1 MGRVP
6 SISGLPTKSRKAGH
20 RPAETPIHISIVQ
33 YLRLVLPGALVIHPA
48 NGGKRSAREGA
59 EFKRMG
65 VLAGTFDLII
75 VTQDG
80 RLCFLE
86 VKDAKG
92 VMSAPQ
98 KAFGASLDA
107 AGVPWAVVRSVD
119 DARRV
124 LSLWGIRSKDA
135 AA

>member
-1 MGRVP
+1 MGHVP
-6 SISGLPTKSRKAGH
+6 SLSGLPTKSRKAGH
-20 RPAETPIHISIVQ
+20 RSAETPIHIAIVE
-33 YLRLVLPGALVIHPA
+33 YLRMVLPGALVFHPA

-75 VTQDG
+75 VTAEG
-80 RLCFLE
+80 RLAFLE
-86 VKDAKG
+86 VKDALGTLSK
-92 VMSAPQ
+92 PQ

-124 LSLWGIRSKDA
+124 LSLWGISSRDA
-135 AA
+135 A

>member
-1 MGRVP
+1 MSRYP
-6 SISGLPTKSRKAGH
+6 SISTGLPTNSRKAGH
-20 RPAETPIHISIVQ
+20 RPAETPIHIAIVD
-33 YLRLVLPGALVIHPA
+33 YLRLVLPRALVWHSA
-48 NGGKRSAREGA
+48 NGGKRSAREAA

-65 VLAGTFDLII
+65 VLAGVFDLTIL
-75 VTQDG
+75 TESG

-92 VMSAPQ
+92 TLSAPQ

-124 LSLWGIRSKDA
+124 LSLWGIESKDA
-135 AA
+135 V

>member
-20 RPAETPIHISIVQ
+20 RHAETPIHIAIVD
-33 YLRLVLPGALVIHPA
+33 YLRLVLPGALVWHSA
-48 NGGKRSAREGA
+48 NGHYRSKSQGA
-59 EFKRMG
+59 ELKRMG
-65 VLAGTFDLII
+65 VLAGVFDLTIL
-75 VTQDG
+75 THDG

-124 LSLWGIRSKDA
+124 LSLWGISTREVA
-135 AA
+135 

>member
-1 MGRVP
+1 MARYP
-6 SISGLPTKSRKAGH
+6 SLSGLPTKSRKAGH
-20 RPAETPIHISIVQ
+20 RPAETPIHIAIVE
-33 YLRLVLPGALVIHPA
+33 YLRLVMPGALVIHPA

-75 VTQDG
+75 VTQEG
-80 RLCFLE
+80 RLAFLE
-86 VKDAKG
+86 VKDALGTLSK
-92 VMSAPQ
+92 PQ
-98 KAFGASLDA
+98 KAFGAALDA

-124 LSLWGIRSKDA
+124 LSLWGIETREA
-135 AA
+135 A